1 MTETDSGS
9 STASPAQRHQGVSDQ
24 PGREPLTKKESI
36 AIRGLIPNRS
46 PHRSRRRDLSVETY
60 MNPDGY
66 RDYEE
71 NLMEIVK
78 IPNMDKEEYDKL
90 IEEGFISRIAFQGEK
105 YPYIAPFLYVFDG
118 KFLYFLATKYGRKND
133 LFRQHPYVSVEIEK
147 YSSDLSCYTFVTM
160 QGYLVQV
167 EDAIEKKIIREKFV
181 DMIRAHNLSK
191 NVLAALGHRPDDP
204 IEAIASEERSNIWK
218 LTGVTD
224 IVALKNL

>member
-1 MTETDSGS
+1 
-9 STASPAQRHQGVSDQ
+9 
-24 PGREPLTKKESI
+24 
-36 AIRGLIPNRS
+36 
-46 PHRSRRRDLSVETY
+46 
-60 MNPDGY
+60 
-66 RDYEE
+66 
-71 NLMEIVK
+71 MEIVK
-78 IPNMDKEEYDKL
+78 IPSMDKAEYDKL
-90 IEEGFISRIAFQGEK
+90 IEEGFVSRIAFQGGK

-160 QGYLVQV
+160 QGYLVQL

-181 DMIRAHNLSK
+181 DMIKERNLSQ
-191 NVLAALGHRPDDP
+191 NILAALGHKPEEP
-204 IEAIASEERSNIWK
+204 LESIAFEERSNIWK